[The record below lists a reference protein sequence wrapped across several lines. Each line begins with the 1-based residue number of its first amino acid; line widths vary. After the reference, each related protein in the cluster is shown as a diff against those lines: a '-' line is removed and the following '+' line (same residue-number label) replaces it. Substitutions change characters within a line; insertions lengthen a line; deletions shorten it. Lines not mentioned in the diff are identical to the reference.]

1 MTKGLDKTM
10 TIGCTCTAPRCSMNG
25 FSQRVTSLCFVRP
38 FFGRIILV
46 NLHRRS
52 VSLRLFYLLIP
63 LGNFM
68 FICSATADVRYY
80 GIQGQRT
87 NTDKQSL

>member
-25 FSQRVTSLCFVRP
+25 FSQRVTSLSFVRP

-46 NLHRRS
+46 NLTDA
-52 VSLRLFYLLIP
+52 VYNCAF
-63 LGNFM
+63 
-68 FICSATADVRYY
+68 FIC
-80 GIQGQRT
+80 
-87 NTDKQSL
+87 